1 LNGFAMVRTSLRDPP
16 KLTPVPNALF
26 INDLREFIMK
36 RTSIFIYG
44 LLSYTLFF
52 ATFLYSIGF
61 VGNLLVP
68 RSIDSDPTLP
78 LLTALLI
85 NLALLSIFAVQH
97 SGMARPAFKRWLTR
111 FIPEAAERSTYVLLS
126 TLCLALL
133 MFYWAPLGG
142 VVWQVSSRFAE
153 VSLISLYLAS
163 WVLLLYATFLINHF
177 DLFGLRQV
185 WFALLDEDRPELSFV
200 TPTLYR
206 IVRHPIY
213 VGWLG
218 IVWFTPTM
226 TVTHFVF
233 ALGATLY
240 ILVGIK
246 LEERD
251 LERAHP
257 EYSQYKRKVPGL
269 IPSMTRRLRRETK
282 VQST

>member
-1 LNGFAMVRTSLRDPP
+1 
-16 KLTPVPNALF
+16 
-26 INDLREFIMK
+26 MK

-44 LLSYTLFF
+44 VLSYALFF
-52 ATFLYSIGF
+52 VTFLYSIGF
-61 VGNLLVP
+61 VGNLFVP
-68 RSIDSDPTLP
+68 RSIDAVPTLP
-78 LLTALLI
+78 LGNALLI
-85 NLALLSIFAVQH
+85 DIALLTLFAVQH

-126 TLCLALL
+126 TACLALL
-133 MFYWAPLGG
+133 MYFWAPLGG
-142 VVWQVSSRFAE
+142 VVWETTNRVAE
-153 VSLISLYLAS
+153 TSLIGLYLAS

-185 WFALLDEDRPELSFV
+185 WFALRDKKMPELKFV
-200 TPTLYR
+200 TPALYR

-226 TVTHFVF
+226 TVTHLVF
-233 ALGATLY
+233 AVGATLY

-251 LERAHP
+251 LEQAHP

-269 IPSMTRRLRRETK
+269 IPSMTRRLNRE
-282 VQST
+282 VPAQST